1 MSIAKTYVEENIQSF
16 FEARLSKK
24 KQLEKDFKEH
34 DFGDK
39 NETAFFKK
47 AAEIIQQKASAK
59 SKESEGIPYTV
70 ADIMHILKS
79 LKEDKEY
86 MQTIKTPQQL
96 AAAAI
101 QTYREV
107 VEIAVL
113 IARTSRTKSDY
124 ETKLAYEVGNRKQL
138 ADAIKTA
145 LKTISALTG
154 KKFLVESTSDAHT
167 LALRKV
173 LNYITSKSG
182 IVSQELKKIEKDRD
196 SKNAKDK
203 ALAISKMK
211 NLEDRV
217 GHKSAEKIETAF
229 EIVKEHSGAGA
240 LTWPTLNVKLERDD
254 KYKSLFK
261 YLDAY
266 VAGERKSEAKKFL
279 SQFKNKTKA
288 ETRRKLLLSSQFRR
302 QLKEAISENK
312 LDTGFGGDFKISDL
326 QKLAKKLMRNNP
338 QYVAELK
345 KEGIK
350 ETAIDE
356 IVGLLTTHIHYG
368 PYEVRSE

>member
-1 MSIAKTYVEENIQSF
+1 M
-16 FEARLSKK
+16 
-24 KQLEKDFKEH
+24 
-34 DFGDK
+34 
-39 NETAFFKK
+39 
-47 AAEIIQQKASAK
+47 
-59 SKESEGIPYTV
+59 
-70 ADIMHILKS
+70 
-79 LKEDKEY
+79 
-86 MQTIKTPQQL
+86 
-96 AAAAI
+96 
-101 QTYREV
+101 
-107 VEIAVL
+107 
-113 IARTSRTKSDY
+113 
-124 ETKLAYEVGNRKQL
+124 
-138 ADAIKTA
+138 
-145 LKTISALTG
+145 
-154 KKFLVESTSDAHT
+154 
-167 LALRKV
+167 
-173 LNYITSKSG
+173 NYITSKSG

-368 PYEVRSE
+368 PLS